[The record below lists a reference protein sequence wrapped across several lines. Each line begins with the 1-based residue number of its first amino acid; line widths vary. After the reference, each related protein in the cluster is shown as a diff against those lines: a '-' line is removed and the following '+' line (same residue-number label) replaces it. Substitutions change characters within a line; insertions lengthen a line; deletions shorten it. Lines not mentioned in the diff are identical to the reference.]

1 MKKTLTLLALAIL
14 AMAYASHTYANTYA
28 KAIEV
33 KHGASTDDKLRIA
46 KSIATEERFARLK
59 AQLRERFP
67 SLTARQLDGLGLRW
81 NVRHFTPLTG
91 QRPHDRVTVIALIEY
106 DGSFDPKPIIEAATK
121 ILEPEVN
128 PVVPA
133 SNGNSR

>member
-1 MKKTLTLLALAIL
+1 MKKPLTLLIIAVLLVACV
-14 AMAYASHTYANTYA
+14 SHNYGTT
-28 KAIEV
+28 IEV
-33 KHGASTDDKLRIA
+33 RNGASTDDKVRVA
-46 KSIATEERFARLK
+46 KSIATEERLTKLK

-67 SLTARQLDGLGLRW
+67 ALTARQLDGLGLRW

-91 QRPHDRVTVIALIEY
+91 QRPHDRVTVIVLIGY
-106 DGSFDPKPIIEAATK
+106 DGSFDPKPIIEAATT